1 MKQVQ
6 QVEITLGSILK
17 VVGVIFAIFLL
28 RQIFD
33 IITLLLIVGIFV
45 TALDPLVKW
54 LMREGIPRTP
64 AVSIIFLTIFALTTI
79 LFSLVLTPLVGE
91 VVAFINRLP
100 DLISSFNQNQHSE
113 GLQGLI
119 QNFSNQISGVANTVT
134 AGLFTAVTSFFGG
147 AVSAVLVAVLTFYI
161 LVDAPKN
168 QKTLDY
174 VIPEKYASRIKV
186 VVSKIGDKIGSW
198 VLGQFALSASVA
210 LITYIALLIL
220 GVPYSLT
227 LAVLAG
233 ILEVVPYIGPILA
246 GFAAIIVAYGASG
259 WQLALAVAIFYVIL
273 QQLENVFLVPK
284 IMQKALGLSPILIII
299 AVSVGSKVGGIMGA
313 VLAVPIL
320 TAIAVIVQEWP
331 KLTK

>member
-174 VIPEKYASRIKV
+174 IIPEKYAARIKV

>member
-174 VIPEKYASRIKV
+174 IIPEKYASRIKV

>member
-17 VVGVIFAIFLL
+17 VVGVIFGIFLL

-54 LMREGIPRTP
+54 LMKEGIPRTP
-64 AVSIIFLTIFALTTI
+64 AVTIIFLTIFALTTA

-91 VVAFINRLP
+91 VVSFINRLP
-100 DLISSFNQNQHSE
+100 DLIASFSQNQHQE
-113 GLQGLI
+113 GLQGLV

-134 AGLFTAVTSFFGG
+134 SGLFSAATSFFGG

-168 QKTLDY
+168 QKALDY
-174 VIPEKYASRIKV
+174 VIPEKYASRIKLV
-186 VVSKIGDKIGSW
+186 AVKIGDKIGSW

-210 LITYIALLIL
+210 LITYVGLLIL

-233 ILEVVPYIGPILA
+233 VLEVVPYIGPILA
-246 GFAAIIVAYGASG
+246 GVLAIIVAYGASG
-259 WQLALAVAIFYVIL
+259 WQLALAVAVFYVIL

-299 AVSVGSKVGGIMGA
+299 AVSVGSTVGGIMGA
-313 VLAVPIL
+313 ILAVPIL
-320 TAIAVIVQEWP
+320 TAIAVIVKEWP